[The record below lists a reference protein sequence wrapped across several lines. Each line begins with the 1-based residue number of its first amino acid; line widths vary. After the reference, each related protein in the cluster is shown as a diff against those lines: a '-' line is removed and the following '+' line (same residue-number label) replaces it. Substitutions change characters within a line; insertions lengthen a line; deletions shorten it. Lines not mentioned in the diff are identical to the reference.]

1 MKMGG
6 SSPRQPGGY
15 ASFPEDEGAISD
27 ETGGGGGGDGGGT
40 NYQPP
45 QYWALHLL
53 TNCFLFWKKESN
65 DCKSGKFC
73 RRNL

>member
-1 MKMGG
+1 MGVNIFFFVRVMKMGG

-45 QYWALHLL
+45 QY
-53 TNCFLFWKKESN
+53 
-65 DCKSGKFC
+65 
-73 RRNL
+73 